1 MNPDG
6 KLSGFFD
13 FDFEVQSQVA
23 VLFALRLATLVGAG
37 LVASAC
43 PTSTAQALIFVQA
56 CATISSQDHGAKARS
71 EPAAGDGPG
80 QGTTGRE

>member
-1 MNPDG
+1 MNPRRKAPG
-6 KLSGFFD
+6 VLLSSKCKD
-13 FDFEVQSQVA
+13 QIA
-23 VLFALRLATLVGAG
+23 VLFALRLATVVGAG

-43 PTSTAQALIFVQA
+43 PTSTAQAALMFFQA

-80 QGTTGRE
+80 RGTTGA